1 MIAAIDSASTDLS
14 VALAE
19 ASGTVVAEDAWTSAQ
34 RQSAE
39 LLPHLLALLREAD
52 RTLDDLRAVAVG
64 SGPGSFT
71 GLRVGMS
78 LAKGLAFA
86 LRIPLVAVPSLDA
99 WLAATPD
106 ANAALSR
113 AGAREAYLLAR
124 GDDAIRIV
132 GDELSDDAR
141 RGPIVAPGELAVAFG
156 LADARPPVHAAA
168 AIAQIAAL
176 RLARDPAGDDLA
188 RTEPIYLRAPRGIDT
203 VAEATATW
211 R

>member
-1 MIAAIDSASTDLS
+1 MILAIDSASTDLS

-19 ASGTVVAEDAWTSAQ
+19 PSGKVVAEDAWTSAQ

-39 LLPHLLALLREAD
+39 MLPHLLTLLRG
-52 RTLDDLRAVAVG
+52 RNSTLDDLRAVAVG

-99 WLAATPD
+99 WLAGAPD

-124 GDDAIRIV
+124 GDDTIRVV
-132 GDELSDDAR
+132 GDELPDGAR
-141 RGPIVAPGELAVAFG
+141 RQPTVAPGELATALG
-156 LADARPPVHAAA
+156 LENARSPVHAAA

-176 RLARDPAGDDLA
+176 RLAREPAGDDLA
-188 RTEPIYLRAPRGIDT
+188 RTEPLYLRPPRGIDM
-203 VAEATATW
+203 VAEGTASW